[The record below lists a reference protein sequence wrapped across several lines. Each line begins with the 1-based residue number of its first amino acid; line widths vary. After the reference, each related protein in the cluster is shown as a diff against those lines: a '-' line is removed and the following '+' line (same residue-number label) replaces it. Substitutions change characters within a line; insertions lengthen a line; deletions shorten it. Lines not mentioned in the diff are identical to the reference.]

1 MLLGRLANVSRSLR
15 RRVLELTAGLAIVGL
30 SPDGH
35 AAGPEAPPSAP
46 QAETSYEATLQALTF
61 RGESAFLVLGEAM
74 RSPTWAARR
83 VGQRLADGI
92 AATSIPSDYFT
103 GLNKGRLVVVYGG
116 FTEKDAAIALVLA
129 LRLRGVKAYVKH
141 SGALAVKP
149 AEAQVQLVRLWGRL
163 SDELRHPVTVAV
175 DGAHGEPPLTTSTDE
190 RGYYQVW
197 VHVPVK
203 GAHDVRLTANLEERR
218 PARPGCL
225 GFFDK
230 ATTVTITE
238 ATREVHVKWS
248 PSPDCCDQ

>member
-116 FTEKDAAIALVLA
+116 FTEKDAARMARREKRA
-129 LRLRGVKAYVKH
+129 AMRGKASSAATSATTPTVM
-141 SGALAVKP
+141 AT
-149 AEAQVQLVRLWGRL
+149 
-163 SDELRHPVTVAV
+163 PVTRA
-175 DGAHGEPPLTTSTDE
+175 GSPRSRT
-190 RGYYQVW
+190 
-197 VHVPVK
+197 K
-203 GAHDVRLTANLEERR
+203 R
-218 PARPGCL
+218 PKSR
-225 GFFDK
+225 
-230 ATTVTITE
+230 
-238 ATREVHVKWS
+238 
-248 PSPDCCDQ
+248 